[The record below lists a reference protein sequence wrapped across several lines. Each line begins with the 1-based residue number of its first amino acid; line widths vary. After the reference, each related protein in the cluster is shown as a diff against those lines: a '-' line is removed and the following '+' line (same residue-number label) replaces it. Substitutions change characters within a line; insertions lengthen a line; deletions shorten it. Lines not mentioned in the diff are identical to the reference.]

1 MPQKGQVLLRFESF
15 AVHPAIIS
23 SSYTRQSHV
32 LQSEQLDINTY
43 KRKRQVQKETI
54 TLPERAY
61 RQELDWDCYVLVP
74 YLYGVIGSGLEA
86 AGVGGGIWSV
96 RSFGGKC
103 QTTWIQWRIIQS
115 DTERKAKTEH
125 SCQSLKYLD
134 ETKKKCPAE
143 TKQQLLY
150 LQFTLSA
157 MSVCICAAGL
167 VSLCLCLC
175 ARDCA
180 CTCTC

>member
-1 MPQKGQVLLRFESF
+1 MLCKFYLLCGLRSLISTLRKGKKAVPQKGQVLLRFESF

-96 RSFGGKC
+96 RNFGGKC

-125 SCQSLKYLD
+125 SCQSFKCLD

-150 LQFTLSA
+150 
-157 MSVCICAAGL
+157 
-167 VSLCLCLC
+167 
-175 ARDCA
+175 
-180 CTCTC
+180 

>member
-1 MPQKGQVLLRFESF
+1 MLCKFYLLCGLRSLISTLRKGKKAVPQKGQVLLRFESF

-43 KRKRQVQKETI
+43 KRKRQVQREIRSHCLSEPTDKSWTGH
-54 TLPERAY
+54 
-61 RQELDWDCYVLVP
+61 CYVLVP

-115 DTERKAKTEH
+115 DTEGKAKTEH
-125 SCQSLKYLD
+125 SCQSFKCLD

-143 TKQQLLY
+143 TKQQLLH
-150 LQFTLSA
+150 
-157 MSVCICAAGL
+157 
-167 VSLCLCLC
+167 
-175 ARDCA
+175 
-180 CTCTC
+180 